1 MPKRDG
7 RPHALSVSVPLR
19 GALRAPRA
27 KEQGLERA
35 DRPDRFVQ
43 MFRPP
48 GHVPNRIIR
57 LNSDLVAALD

>member
-7 RPHALSVSVPLR
+7 RPYALSVSVPR
-19 GALRAPRA
+19 RSTLRAPRA
-27 KEQGLERA
+27 KERGLERA

-48 GHVPNRIIR
+48 GYVPNRIIR
-57 LNSDLVAALD
+57 LNSDLVDALD